1 MREDGTPLF
10 TRVLTS
16 VLLVQTVPYF
26 LTGFAAFSFLRFC
39 FSKLG
44 LDNPNALG
52 KEFSNI
58 QGGASGLYEEQ
69 GEEIQMVFE

>member
-26 LTGFAAFSFLRFC
+26 LTGFVAFGFLRFC

-44 LDNPNALG
+44 LDNPSALG

-58 QGGASGLYEEQ
+58 QGVVGSYEEQ